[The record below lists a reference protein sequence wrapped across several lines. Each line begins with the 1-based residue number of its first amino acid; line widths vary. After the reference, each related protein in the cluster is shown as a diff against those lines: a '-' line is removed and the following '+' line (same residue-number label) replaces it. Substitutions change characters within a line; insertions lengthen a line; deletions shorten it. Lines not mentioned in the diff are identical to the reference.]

1 MKLVRG
7 VLLLALSSLAL
18 VAHAEV
24 KQSAVDGFFIAFT
37 DPVAATTQKTWADI
51 VQPQRWW
58 SNEHT
63 WSGSAANLSLKPE
76 AGGCFC
82 EKWKDSSVEQGRV
95 VMALP
100 GKLLRLETA
109 LGPLQEFALK
119 GTLSFWIK
127 GGDDGATELNVEYRV
142 NGSSSSTLDAFAPQV
157 DAMLGAQVARLVRYI
172 DSGNPEEPP
181 PVIAPA
187 QANAR
192 SAILDEWAKRA
203 AADKA
208 AENPPPS
215 KARHPAPKAKPS
227 KIPDGS

>member
-1 MKLVRG
+1 MNLVRG
-7 VLLLALSSLAL
+7 VLLLALSSLPL
-18 VAHAEV
+18 GAHADV
-24 KQSAVDGFFIAFT
+24 KQSAADGFFITFAS
-37 DPVAATTQKTWADI
+37 PVAATAQKAWAAV

-58 SNEHT
+58 SGEHT

-82 EKWKDSSVEQGRV
+82 EKWKDSSVEHGRV

-119 GTLSFWIK
+119 GTLNFWIK
-127 GGDDGATELNVEYRV
+127 GGRDGATELNVEYRV
-142 NGSSSSTLDAFAPQV
+142 NGSSASTLDAFAPQV

-172 DSGNPEEPP
+172 DSGNPDEPP
-181 PVIAPA
+181 PAQTPA
-187 QANAR
+187 QEKAR
-192 SAILDEWAKRA
+192 SAILDEWARRA

-208 AENPPPS
+208 AENPSAS
-215 KARHPAPKAKPS
+215 KARHPAAKAKPS
-227 KIPDGS
+227 KSADGP